1 MSQTERF
8 YKIDQL
14 LQSNKIMS
22 RQQLLDALQIS
33 WATLKRDLAF
43 LKERFN
49 APIVYDRDA
58 GGYRFSTP
66 NTGPAYELPGLWFS
80 AEETC
85 ALLTMH
91 SLLAEL
97 EPGFLTPHVQPL
109 LSRLEAILGRDQQSF
124 NQVTQRIRLV
134 RTGIRRKGSKYFSLI
149 SRALLERKRIKVLH
163 YSREKDERLDR
174 LLSPQRLVFYR
185 NNWYLE
191 AWCHARQALRRFSVD
206 AFETVELLGQDAQ
219 DISQDDLNEQ
229 FDAGYGIYGGKDV
242 QIAVLRFSEAS
253 SRWVADEEW
262 HPNQV
267 GSLDPDGTYTLRV
280 PFSDSREIAMDILR
294 LGHHVEVIE
303 PAFLRNEVRAET
315 ERMSSVYANTECQ

>member
-14 LQSNKIMS
+14 LQSNKVMS

-97 EPGFLTPHVQPL
+97 EPGLLTPHVQPL

-149 SRALLERKRIKVLH
+149 SRALLERKQIKVLH
-163 YSREKDERLDR
+163 YSREKDERMDR

-206 AFETVELLGQDAQ
+206 AFETVELLGQDTE
-219 DISQDDLNEQ
+219 DVSHDDLIEQ

-262 HPNQV
+262 HPNQA
-267 GSLDPDGTYTLRV
+267 GTLDPDGTYTLRV

-303 PAFLRNEVRAET
+303 PAFLRNEVQAEIA
-315 ERMSSVYANTECQ
+315 RISSVYAKK